1 MRHPDEDRDLIVG
14 PWRAHNS
21 LVQPFLFKLVP
32 PRPDFPFTMT
42 DDERD
47 TMLEHVGYW
56 SALAGAG
63 TALAFGPVNDPS
75 GGYGV
80 GVILAADLAE
90 AERLRDDDP
99 AMRSSHGFRTEILP
113 MLRLDTPSGTYDAG
127 D

>member
-1 MRHPDEDRDLIVG
+1 
-14 PWRAHNS
+14 
-21 LVQPFLFKLVP
+21 
-32 PRPDFPFTMT
+32 MT

-47 TMLEHVGYW
+47 TMLQHVRYW
-56 SALAGAG
+56 SGLADAG
-63 TALAFGPVNDPS
+63 TAIAFGPVDDPS

-80 GVILAADLAE
+80 GVILAAHLAD

-113 MLRLDTPSGTYDAG
+113 MLRLVTPTGTYDAT